1 MIVASRTPSDAT
13 VMAGAPETPGCASH
27 AKRWVLAAAIL
38 GSSLAFVE
46 ASVLNVA
53 LPAIQ
58 QALGA
63 SVGEMQWIASGYTVL
78 LAALTLAGGAAGDRF
93 GRRRVFQL
101 GALGLGLA
109 SIGAAAAPDAT
120 ALIVARGAQG
130 FAAALLVPNSLAL
143 LSGAFPRAERGR
155 AIGTW
160 SAATSMVGAVSPLVG
175 GWFVDALSWRL
186 AFVAFLPLVAVTLAI
201 GAWRVPDPPVMRR
214 AAPVDWVGA
223 ALATIGLVGLVGGLI
238 ALGGSGGAA
247 PWIALATGTAG
258 LVGFARWEAR
268 TAAPM
273 VPPALFASR
282 AFSGANV
289 LTVLVYGGVT
299 GVFFLLP
306 FNLVEVQGY
315 SSTATGAAFL
325 PFALALA
332 VLSRRA
338 GALADRVGTRPLLV
352 AGPLLTAAGLAAFAI
367 PGIGGPYWATFLAPM
382 TLTGIGMAL
391 TAAPLTTGVLAAV
404 PPAAA
409 GVASGVNN
417 AAARV
422 GTLLAVAVVGVLALT
437 LYTTALHRRLA
448 DAAVPPDTARVLVAE
463 RRNLADTTLPP
474 WVPSTERERLAAL
487 VGAAF
492 VDGFRRAVLWCAL
505 VTLLGGVTGLLTLG
519 ALQTDRSEGDSPMP
533 ACSHL
538 DTIKHVKPHTRGCE
552 ECLKLGDTWV
562 HLRLCLACGH
572 VGCCDSSK
580 NKHATKH
587 FWANQQHPIV
597 ASLEPGENWRWCYV
611 DETAV

>member
-13 VMAGAPETPGCASH
+13 VVASAPETPGCASH

-63 SVGEMQWIASGYTVL
+63 TVGEMQWIASGYTVL
-78 LAALTLAGGAAGDRF
+78 LASLTLAGGAAGDRF
-93 GRRRVFQL
+93 GRRRVFQI
-101 GALGLGLA
+101 GTLGLGVA
-109 SIGAAAAPDAT
+109 SIGAALAPDAT
-120 ALIVARGAQG
+120 ALVLARAAQG
-130 FAAALLVPNSLAL
+130 LAAALLVPNSLAL
-143 LSGAFPRAERGR
+143 LSAAFPRTERGR

-160 SAATSMVGAVSPLVG
+160 SAVTSMVGAVSPLVG
-175 GWFVDALSWRL
+175 GWCVDVGSWRF
-186 AFVAFLPLVAVTLAI
+186 AFVAFLPFVALTLAI

-214 AAPVDWVGA
+214 PAPVDWAGA
-223 ALATIGLVGLVGGLI
+223 VLATLGLVGVVGGLI
-238 ALGGSGGAA
+238 ALGGGPTPAA
-247 PWIALATGTAG
+247 LGALAAGVTA
-258 LVGFARWEAR
+258 LAVFVAWER
-268 TAAPM
+268 RAATPM
-273 VPPALFASR
+273 VPPALFRSP
-282 AFSGANV
+282 AFSGANL

-332 VLSRRA
+332 ALSRRA

-352 AGPLLTAAGLAAFAI
+352 VGPLLTAAGLAGFAL
-367 PGIGGPYWATFLAPM
+367 PGVGGAYWTTFLAPM
-382 TLTGIGMAL
+382 TLTGVGIGL
-391 TAAPLTTGVLAAV
+391 IAAPLTAGVLAAV

-422 GTLLAVAVVGVLALT
+422 GTVLAVAVVGAVALAL
-437 LYTTALHRRLA
+437 YTAALERRLA
-448 DAAVPPDTARVLVAE
+448 AAAVPAETARQLVAE
-463 RRNLADTTLPP
+463 RRHLADTALPP
-474 WVPSTERERLAAL
+474 GVSDAERARLAVL
-487 VGAAF
+487 VESAF
-492 VDGFRRAVLWCAL
+492 VDGFRRAVLWCAF
-505 VTLLGGVTGLLTLG
+505 VTLLGGVTALVTLG
-519 ALQTDRSEGDSPMP
+519 ALGAEREEGESAMP
-533 ACSHL
+533 VCSHL
-538 DTIKHVKPHTRGCE
+538 DTIRPVTPHAHGCE
-552 ECLKLGDTWV
+552 ECLRRGDTWV

-580 NKHATKH
+580 NRHATKH
-587 FWANQQHPIV
+587 FWASQHPIV
-597 ASLEPGENWRWCYV
+597 RSLEPGEDWRWCYV

>member
-13 VMAGAPETPGCASH
+13 VIASAPETPGCASH

-63 SVGEMQWIASGYTVL
+63 TVGEMQWIASGYTVL
-78 LAALTLAGGAAGDRF
+78 LASLTLAGGAAGDRF

-101 GALGLGLA
+101 GTLGLGIA
-109 SIGAAAAPDAT
+109 SIGAALAPDAAT
-120 ALIVARGAQG
+120 LVLARAAQG
-130 FAAALLVPNSLAL
+130 LGAALLVPNSLAL
-143 LSGAFPRAERGR
+143 LSAAFPRAERGR

-160 SAATSMVGAVSPLVG
+160 SAVTSMVGALSPLVG

-186 AFVAFLPLVAVTLAI
+186 AFVAFLPLVALTLAI

-214 AAPVDWVGA
+214 PAPVDWPGA

-238 ALGGSGGAA
+238 ALGGGAT
-247 PWIALATGTAG
+247 PGALAALGAGTAG
-258 LVGFARWEAR
+258 LVAFVAWER
-268 TAAPM
+268 HTAAPM
-273 VPPALFASR
+273 VPPALFGSR
-282 AFSGANV
+282 AFSGANL

-332 VLSRRA
+332 MLSRRA

-352 AGPLLTAAGLAAFAI
+352 LGPLFTAAGLACFAI
-367 PGIGGPYWATFLAPM
+367 PGVGGTYWATFLAPM
-382 TLTGIGMAL
+382 TLTGVGMAL
-391 TAAPLTTGVLAAV
+391 TAAPLTAGVLAAV
-404 PPAAA
+404 PPGAA

-422 GTLLAVAVVGVLALT
+422 GTLLAVAVVGVVALAL
-437 LYTTALHRRLA
+437 YTAALDRRLA
-448 DAAVPPDTARVLVAE
+448 ASGVPAEVARVLVEE
-463 RRNLADTTLPP
+463 RRSLADTALPP
-474 WVPSTERERLAAL
+474 GLPSAEQARLAAL
-487 VGAAF
+487 VDAAF
-492 VDGFRRAVLWCAL
+492 VDAFRRAVLWCAF
-505 VTLLGGVTGLLTLG
+505 VTLLGGLTGLVTLG
-519 ALQTDRSEGDSPMP
+519 TLAADRDEGDSPMP
-533 ACSHL
+533 VCSHL
-538 DTIKHVKPHTRGCE
+538 DMIRPVHPHARGCE
-552 ECLKLGDTWV
+552 ECLRLGDAWV
-562 HLRLCLACGH
+562 HLRLCLTCGH

-580 NKHATKH
+580 NRHATKH
-587 FWANQQHPIV
+587 FWASQHPIV
-597 ASLEPGENWRWCYV
+597 RSLEPGEDWRWCYV
-611 DETAV
+611 DETVV

>member
-13 VMAGAPETPGCASH
+13 VVVGAPETPGCASH

-63 SVGEMQWIASGYTVL
+63 NVGQMQWIASGYTVL
-78 LAALTLAGGAAGDRF
+78 LAALTLAGGAARDRF

-109 SIGAAAAPDAT
+109 SVGAALAPDAT
-120 ALIVARGAQG
+120 TLIVARAAQG
-130 FAAALLVPNSLAL
+130 LAAALLVPNSLAL
-143 LSGAFPRAERGR
+143 LSGAFPKAERGR

-160 SAATSMVGAVSPLVG
+160 SAVTSLVGAVSPLAG

-186 AFVAFLPLVAVTLAI
+186 AFVAILPLVAATLAI
-201 GAWRVPDPPVMRR
+201 AAWRGPDPPVMRG
-214 AAPVDWVGA
+214 AAPVDWTGA
-223 ALATIGLVGLVGGLI
+223 ALATLGLVALVGGLI
-238 ALGGSGGAA
+238 GLGSGSSTAAWLALAVGIGGLGGFVAWERRA
-247 PWIALATGTAG
+247 P
-258 LVGFARWEAR
+258 
-268 TAAPM
+268 APM

-282 AFSGANV
+282 AFSGANL
-289 LTVLVYGGVT
+289 LTILVYGGVT

-352 AGPLLTAAGLAAFAI
+352 AGPLLTAVGLATFAL
-367 PGIGGPYWATFLAPM
+367 PGIGGSYWTTFLVPM
-382 TLTGIGMAL
+382 TLTGVGMAL

-404 PPAAA
+404 PSAAA

-422 GTLLAVAVVGVLALT
+422 GTLLAVALVGVLALA
-437 LYTTALHRRLA
+437 LYTASLDRRLA
-448 DAAVPPDTARVLVAE
+448 QADVAPETARFLVAE

-474 WVPSTERERLAAL
+474 WIEPAERARLGAL
-487 VGAAF
+487 VGDAF
-492 VDGFRRAVLWCAL
+492 VDGFRHAVLWCAF

-519 ALQTDRSEGDSPMP
+519 ALEADRSEGDPPMP
-533 ACSHL
+533 VCSHL
-538 DTIKHVKPHTRGCE
+538 DSIQQVQPHADGCE
-552 ECLKLGDTWV
+552 ECLRLGDTWV
-562 HLRLCLACGH
+562 HLRLCLGCGH

-587 FWANQQHPIV
+587 FWATRHPIV
-597 ASLEPGENWRWCYV
+597 RSLEPGEDWRWCYV
-611 DETAV
+611 DETVV